1 MSPPLY
7 LDGRAWLVG
16 YLWIL
21 LILEP
26 PEPAVLITHFLVTD
40 RRLVAEEGSLPKKT
54 WMLKILVDRRA
65 PDQGPVNLLVKSV
78 LLSPTKDK
86 LHQKLYLRRLAEED
100 TKMGVLA
107 AL

>member
-1 MSPPLY
+1 MV
-7 LDGRAWLVG
+7 GVG

-21 LILEP
+21 LIQEP
-26 PEPAVLITHFLVTD
+26 PEPAVLHSFPGREPKTGS
-40 RRLVAEEGSLPKKT
+40 RRRIVIKEDLVAEECLEG
-54 WMLKILVDRRA
+54 RRA

-86 LHQKLYLRRLAEED
+86 LHQKLHLRRLAEED
-100 TKMGVLA
+100 SKMGVLA